1 MDRRFPSGLAFV
13 SACLLVLAF
22 SSFAQEEA
30 PLHRPPPLPRLP
42 IRHPRMLRTATRKDP
57 QVQTGTR
64 FLVSLQEALS
74 TAVDKRG
81 KRFTLRTLE
90 PLVTLDGTR
99 LPAGAEIRARVSRV
113 DAPNQT
119 GRGRLWLTFDDIHA
133 PGGPIPIVAD
143 LFDIPSDRIGKGG
156 KKPRRAKWKTR
167 NNPATEQAEAA
178 AGAAAMAAFTA
189 AKTGGKKGA
198 ALGAAAAGVTAFL
211 LASGSGQDVVLD
223 KETKLELILERPLTL
238 PAR

>member
-1 MDRRFPSGLAFV
+1 MDRRFLCGLALL
-13 SACLLVLAF
+13 SLLVLPVN
-22 SSFAQEEA
+22 SLAQDA
-30 PLHRPPPLPRLP
+30 VPPPSTPPPPADSAPVDASYGNAQGPL
-42 IRHPRMLRTATRKDP
+42 

-90 PLVTLDGTR
+90 PLVTNDGTR

-133 PGGPIPIVAD
+133 PGGRVAIVAE
-143 LFDIPSDRIGKGG
+143 LFDIPSDRSVRVGKGHEG
-156 KKPRRAKWKTR
+156 EVEARS
-167 NNPATEQAEAA
+167 NPAMEQAEAV

-189 AKTGGKKGA
+189 AKTDGKKA
-198 ALGAAAAGVTAFL
+198 AAVSAAAAGVSAFL
-211 LASGSGQDVVLD
+211 LASGLGQDVVLE

>member
-1 MDRRFPSGLAFV
+1 MDRRFPSRFALL
-13 SACLLVLAF
+13 SLLVLPF
-22 SSFAQEEA
+22 NSSAQDNA
-30 PLHRPPPLPRLP
+30 PPPPSSAPVDSAPADASYGNAQGPL
-42 IRHPRMLRTATRKDP
+42 

-64 FLVSLQEALS
+64 FLVSLQDTLS

-119 GRGRLWLTFDDIHA
+119 GRGRIWLTFDDIRA
-133 PGGPIPIVAD
+133 SGGRVPIVAD
-143 LFDIPSDRIGKGG
+143 LFDIPSDRSVKVGKSREGEVE
-156 KKPRRAKWKTR
+156 TR
-167 NNPATEQAEAA
+167 NNSAAEQAEVA
-178 AGAAAMAAFTA
+178 AGAAAMAGFTA
-189 AKTGGKKGA
+189 AKSGGKKAAAAGA
-198 ALGAAAAGVTAFL
+198 AAAAGVTSIL
-211 LASGSGQDVVLD
+211 LASGFGQDVVLD
-223 KETKLELILERPLTL
+223 KETKLELILDRPLTL

>member
-1 MDRRFPSGLAFV
+1 MDRRFASRLAFL

-30 PLHRPPPLPRLP
+30 PPPPS
-42 IRHPRMLRTATRKDP
+42 TASAPSDSTPADTSYGNAQGP
-57 QVQTGTR
+57 LQVQTGTR
-64 FLVSLQEALS
+64 FLVSLQDALS

-90 PLVTLDGTR
+90 PLVTLDGTW

-119 GRGRLWLTFDDIHA
+119 GRGRLWLAFDDIHV
-133 PGGPIPIVAD
+133 PGGRIPIVAD
-143 LFDIPSDRIGKGG
+143 LFDIPSDRTVKVGKNHEGEVE
-156 KKPRRAKWKTR
+156 TR
-167 NNPATEQAEAA
+167 NNPPAEQAEAA

-198 ALGAAAAGVTAFL
+198 ALGAAAAGVTAYL
-211 LASGSGQDVVLD
+211 LASGLGQGVVLD